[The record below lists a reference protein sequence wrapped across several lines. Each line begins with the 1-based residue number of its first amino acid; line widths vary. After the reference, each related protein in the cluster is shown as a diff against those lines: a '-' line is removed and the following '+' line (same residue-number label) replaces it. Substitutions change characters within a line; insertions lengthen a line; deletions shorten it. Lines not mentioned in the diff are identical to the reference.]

1 MNLKGSVVLYKL
13 SKIIVTDS
21 PLEPK
26 TPPAIESWLDF
37 PYQACIPSCGADFV
51 SKQKVLCYPCSIRVT
66 SAPVLVSCQ
75 FSSFCSL
82 QHSLVHETVDDSF
95 PTASYIAPSS
105 TMKVGIIKEAPN
117 QF

>member
-37 PYQACIPSCGADFV
+37 PYQACIPSCRSGFV
-51 SKQKVLCYPCSIRVT
+51 SKQKVLCYPCSIQVT

-75 FSSFCSL
+75 ISSFCSL
-82 QHSLVHETVDDSF
+82 RHSLVHETVDDSF

-105 TMKVGIIKEAPN
+105 TMKVDIIKEVPN